1 MSLAPAACDDV
12 SVSSAVIDAFLA
24 EIEVSNR
31 RVADAEWGLSLP
43 DVAGWPLHIGL
54 ALRNG
59 LLRAQAEVLGPGQ
72 VDDHEVLFR
81 NRTLALVRYAHTGE
95 GAVWVLGDLP
105 QSAVAPAE
113 LDRLLGL
120 IVNAAA
126 DLRVFVTA
134 EAPPPS
140 PWLPGVG

>member
-1 MSLAPAACDDV
+1 MSGM
-12 SVSSAVIDAFLA
+12 SSAVIDAYLA
-24 EIEVSNR
+24 EIEASSR
-31 RVADAEWGLSLP
+31 RVADAEWGLSVP
-43 DVAGWPLHIGL
+43 DVAGWPLHVGL

-72 VDDHEVLFR
+72 VDEHELLFR
-81 NRTLALVRYAHTGE
+81 NRSLAFVRYAHTGD
-95 GAVWVLGDLP
+95 GAVWVVGDLP
-105 QSAVAPAE
+105 GSAVAPAE

-120 IVNAAA
+120 VVSAAA
-126 DLRVFVTA
+126 DLRVYVTA